1 MTVSALVE
9 ADIARLY
16 YCEHF
21 KVGTIASQLGVH
33 CDVVKRVL
41 GYLPEPEGERK
52 VRHPTLAPYT
62 GFIADTLRQYPRLCA
77 TRLYDMLCERK
88 YLGSPR
94 TVRRY
99 VQTVRPKPAAEVFL
113 RTQVLPAEQAQL
125 DWGYVGKLP
134 VPGGTRALW
143 VFVMVLAYSRA
154 LWAELVL
161 DLSIHS
167 LRRSLVRAAMHFG
180 GCTRQWLFDNPK
192 TVVLGRHGTEA
203 QFHPQLLELCGA
215 LRVQPKLCTVRS
227 PWQKG
232 RVERAIR
239 YLRDRF
245 FAGRTIHCIDTGN
258 QQLRDFLAHIPP
270 QRPHPVFA
278 DRTVAQ
284 VLLEE
289 QPLLLPL
296 RDPLP
301 CTEQVQPVSVDKTA
315 FVRFDRNLYSVT
327 PAYAHKSL
335 TLCASD
341 TDVRLLDAD
350 TQVASFS
357 RHYGI
362 NQILENPFHREELL
376 RLKQTARAPKGRDRL
391 QRAVP
396 GIDALFVQWLLE
408 GRNIGSLTLRTLKL
422 LDLYGDTIL
431 QAAVTQALAR
441 QTCDLGALSLLCETK
456 RRALSRPVPLD
467 LLLGAH
473 VPEQDVLPHPL
484 ENYDVK

>member
-1 MTVSALVE
+1 MTVSARIE
-9 ADIARLY
+9 ADIARLHY
-16 YCEHF
+16 VEHF
-21 KVGTIASQLGVH
+21 KVGTIASQLAVH

-41 GYLPEPEGERK
+41 GLAAEPQTERK
-52 VRHPTLAPYT
+52 VRSPTLAPYAD
-62 GFIADTLRQYPRLCA
+62 FIAETLRQYPRLCS
-77 TRLYDMLCERK
+77 TRLYDMLCERD
-88 YLGSPR
+88 YHGSPR

-99 VQTVRPKPAAEVFL
+99 VQSVRPRPAAEVFL
-113 RTQVLPAEQAQL
+113 RTQVLPAEQAQV

-134 VPGGTRALW
+134 VPGGSRALW

-167 LRRSLVRAAMHFG
+167 LRRSLVRAALHFG

-192 TVVLGRHGTEA
+192 TVVLQRHQDQA
-203 QFHPQLLELCGA
+203 QFHPQLLQLCGA
-215 LRVQPKLCTVRS
+215 LLVQPKLCTVRS

-232 RVERAIR
+232 RVERAVR

-245 FAGRTIHCIDTGN
+245 FAGRTIHCLETGN
-258 QQLRDFLAHIPP
+258 EQLRDFLAQIPP

-284 VLLEE
+284 VLAEE

-301 CTEQVQPVSVDKTA
+301 GTEQVKPVSVDKTA
-315 FVRFDRNLYSVT
+315 FVRFDRNLYSVP
-327 PAYAHKSL
+327 PAFAHKSL

-341 TDVRLLDAD
+341 TQVRLLDAD
-350 TQVASFS
+350 TQVASFN
-357 RHYGI
+357 RQYGI
-362 NQILENPFHREELL
+362 NQILENPHHREELL
-376 RLKQTARAPKGRDRL
+376 RLKAQGRAPKGRDRL
-391 QRAVP
+391 QQSVP
-396 GIDALFVQWLLE
+396 GIDELFVQWLLQ
-408 GRNIGSLTLRTLKL
+408 GKNVGSLTLRTLKL

-431 QAAVTQALAR
+431 QAAVSEALAR
-441 QTCDLGALSLLCETK
+441 DTCDLGALALLCETK
-456 RRALSRPVPLD
+456 RRALSRPVPID
-467 LLLGAH
+467 LPLGAH
-473 VPEQDVLPHPL
+473 VPEHDVIPHPL